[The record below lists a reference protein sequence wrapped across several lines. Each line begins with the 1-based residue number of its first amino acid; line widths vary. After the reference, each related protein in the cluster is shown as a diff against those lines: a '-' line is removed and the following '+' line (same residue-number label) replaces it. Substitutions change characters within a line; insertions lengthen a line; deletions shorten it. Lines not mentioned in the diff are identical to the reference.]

1 MAESSP
7 ELDLLAQ
14 DIKTSRVDFRQETT
28 FSKVSS
34 ESAQV
39 LPSLFLPLWM
49 PISLSGSKT
58 TDLLLT
64 SLSLTSL
71 SGQLP
76 NQCALHA
83 TKSTASVMS
92 ALPVA
97 QLDRILS
104 LSKTEVLLAENVLP
118 NSTSPSTLIKTDAL
132 ALQATNSSMETV
144 LQLSPTV
151 WTSPTISPPQ
161 DSANQAVKSLR
172 SLIVPKSQ
180 LPSRSPKSKDQVPAL
195 PPPSPQSLTKNQL

>member
-1 MAESSP
+1 M
-7 ELDLLAQ
+7 DLLDQ

-39 LPSLFLPLWM
+39 LPSPFLPLWM
-49 PISLSGSKT
+49 PISFSGSKT
-58 TDLLLT
+58 TGLLLI

-71 SGQLP
+71 SDQLP
-76 NQCALHA
+76 NQFALHA

-97 QLDRILS
+97 QLDRIPS
-104 LSKTEVLLAENVLP
+104 LSKTEVLLAESVLP

-151 WTSPTISPPQ
+151 WTSPTISLPQ
-161 DSANQAVKSLR
+161 DSVNQAAKSLQ

-180 LPSRSPKSKDQVPAL
+180 PPSRSPKSKDQVPAL

>member
-39 LPSLFLPLWM
+39 LPSPFLPLWM

-83 TKSTASVMS
+83 TKSTVTVMS

-97 QLDRILS
+97 QLDRIPS

-118 NSTSPSTLIKTDAL
+118 NSTSSSTLTKTDAL

-151 WTSPTISPPQ
+151 WTSPTISLPQ

>member
-1 MAESSP
+1 
-7 ELDLLAQ
+7 
-14 DIKTSRVDFRQETT
+14 
-28 FSKVSS
+28 
-34 ESAQV
+34 
-39 LPSLFLPLWM
+39 
-49 PISLSGSKT
+49 
-58 TDLLLT
+58 
-64 SLSLTSL
+64 
-71 SGQLP
+71 
-76 NQCALHA
+76 
-83 TKSTASVMS
+83 MS

-104 LSKTEVLLAENVLP
+104 LSKTEVLLAESVLP
-118 NSTSPSTLIKTDAL
+118 NSTSSSTLIKTDAL

-151 WTSPTISPPQ
+151 WTSPTISLPQ

>member
-118 NSTSPSTLIKTDAL
+118 NSTSSSTLIKTDAL

-151 WTSPTISPPQ
+151 WTSPTISLPQ